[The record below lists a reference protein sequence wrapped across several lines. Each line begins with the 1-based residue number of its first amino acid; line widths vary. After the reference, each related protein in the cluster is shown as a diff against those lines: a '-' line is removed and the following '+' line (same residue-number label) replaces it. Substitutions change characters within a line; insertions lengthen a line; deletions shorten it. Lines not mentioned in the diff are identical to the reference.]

1 MKKLVI
7 IVSLIL
13 IAALAAVACD
23 KNPGPV
29 VPAPEDTDAP
39 AQVNTEAPADT
50 DVPENTDAP
59 ATSEEPVYT
68 EEPSGTAGPSGS
80 GVNYTVPE
88 EEDLDDMEHCAF
100 EARIIFGTFDDA
112 STLPLDKL
120 MEYYCWV
127 LDWETNMS
135 RRYYYMN
142 DVWVPFDGGDT
153 TKWRFTISAELLGK
167 WFSKRLGVNPDFTG
181 MKDLPVYLGDAFTA
195 DYIPGED
202 KVTIT
207 LNREIGE
214 GGSGPEK
221 FRPYYKS
228 GGCEVDGTRYIFN
241 TVYVTKEKP
250 DDMTG
255 VKVAYIRE
263 ISYGGYGY
271 GYYEN
276 AENGDPPTP
285 EEMATVYEDC
295 TVTVTEVYEIPVYA
309 VVTEHVDEEFIIRS
323 IKALR

>member
-1 MKKLVI
+1 MKKLVF

-68 EEPSGTAGPSGS
+68 EEPSGTAGPSES

-112 STLPLDKL
+112 STLPLEKL

-142 DVWVPFDGGDT
+142 DIWVPFDGGDT

-167 WFSKRLGVNPDFTG
+167 WFVKRLGVNPDFTG
-181 MKDLPVYLGDAFTA
+181 MK
-195 DYIPGED
+195 
-202 KVTIT
+202 
-207 LNREIGE
+207 
-214 GGSGPEK
+214 
-221 FRPYYKS
+221 
-228 GGCEVDGTRYIFN
+228 
-241 TVYVTKEKP
+241 
-250 DDMTG
+250 
-255 VKVAYIRE
+255 
-263 ISYGGYGY
+263 
-271 GYYEN
+271 
-276 AENGDPPTP
+276 
-285 EEMATVYEDC
+285 
-295 TVTVTEVYEIPVYA
+295 
-309 VVTEHVDEEFIIRS
+309 
-323 IKALR
+323 